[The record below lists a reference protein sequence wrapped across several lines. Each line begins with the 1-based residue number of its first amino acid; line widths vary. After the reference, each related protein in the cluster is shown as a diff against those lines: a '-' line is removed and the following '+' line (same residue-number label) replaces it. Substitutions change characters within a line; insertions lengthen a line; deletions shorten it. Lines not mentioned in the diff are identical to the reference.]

1 MDYMSC
7 LSSSFLLLLTLL
19 LLYISLLPL
28 WNYNKLPIKTN
39 RPRYST
45 QNLVNSLSQWSSIS
59 FTGLNNGFYKVYIK
73 GTSTDIQKTVFRKVL
88 FMWSSMPISSFI
100 GNTLTDLFRKPDN
113 WRQIYKQT
121 SSSFYTSN
129 DVSRRKKY
137 FYVIKRLRNSCLNYF
152 L

>member
-88 FMWSSMPISSFI
+88 FMWSSMPISSLI
-100 GNTLTDLFRKPDN
+100 GYWRSYFENLTIDDKFRCLEKKKIVKRHTFLKNTEAATGGKEAVTGVVL
-113 WRQIYKQT
+113 
-121 SSSFYTSN
+121 
-129 DVSRRKKY
+129 
-137 FYVIKRLRNSCLNYF
+137 
-152 L
+152 